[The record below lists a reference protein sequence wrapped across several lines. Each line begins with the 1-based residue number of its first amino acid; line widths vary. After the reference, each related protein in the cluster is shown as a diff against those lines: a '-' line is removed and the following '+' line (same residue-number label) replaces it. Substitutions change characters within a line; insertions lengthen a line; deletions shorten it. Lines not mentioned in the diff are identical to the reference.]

1 MTDLDLRHR
10 QINNLCKKVTKVTR
24 ALIEETNALENTPE
38 DEAAYHIMY
47 LCSQLAEAK
56 SKLFLLDSD
65 DNELDLYEVCANAV
79 RAAKEAL

>member
-10 QINNLCKKVTKVTR
+10 HLNNLCKRVTEVTR
-24 ALIEETNALENTPE
+24 ALIAEINDLENTPE

-56 SKLFLLDSD
+56 SELFLLDSD
-65 DNELDLYEVCANAV
+65 EGELGMYEVCANAV